1 MAKAKQE
8 RINVNPFAHLPIWLN
23 SVNILW
29 CVHCIALPVWGGGG
43 TNPPAHPSPV
53 NPFPS
58 NPLTVQLLIFEQQ
71 QQLLW
76 KSQIAHFVQL
86 HFVVC
91 ENYKLLV
98 KKALNKCAKILEKCT
113 QRKLKALPLPLC
125 LLILLHTS
133 LWLWRA
139 CCVWFLALWA
149 ISTESD
155 LSLLRSRSHT
165 YAPSLSLYTQERIEC
180 VSVCARLNALQ
191 QIEFPAELTHLKLT
205 T

>member
-1 MAKAKQE
+1 MMRA
-8 RINVNPFAHLPIWLN
+8 L
-23 SVNILW
+23 
-29 CVHCIALPVWGGGG
+29 HCITCLGRGG

-58 NPLTVQLLIFEQQ
+58 NPLTVQLLIFEQ

-113 QRKLKALPLPLC
+113 QRKLKALPLPLSP
-125 LLILLHTS
+125 LILLSVALACVLCVVFGS
-133 LWLWRA
+133 LGNFNGS
-139 CCVWFLALWA
+139 CFISLALSLAHICSVPFSIHTGTYRVCKCMCPAQCSATNW
-149 ISTESD
+149 ISSRVNPPQINY
-155 LSLLRSRSHT
+155 LISLFVT
-165 YAPSLSLYTQERIEC
+165 
-180 VSVCARLNALQ
+180 V
-191 QIEFPAELTHLKLT
+191 
-205 T
+205 

>member
-1 MAKAKQE
+1 MHYLSGEETSSPTHQS
-8 RINVNPFAHLPIWLN
+8 PF
-23 SVNILW
+23 
-29 CVHCIALPVWGGGG
+29 
-43 TNPPAHPSPV
+43 
-53 NPFPS
+53 NPFPP
-58 NPLTVQLLIFEQQ
+58 NPLTVQLLIFEQ

-113 QRKLKALPLPLC
+113 QRKLKALSLS
-125 LLILLHTS
+125 LLIHLHSS

-139 CCVWFLALWA
+139 CCVCCGFWLFGQFQRKLLYLSFALARTHMPWPPLF
-149 ISTESD
+149 
-155 LSLLRSRSHT
+155 
-165 YAPSLSLYTQERIEC
+165 TQERLEC
-180 VSVCARLNALQ
+180 VSVCAQLNALQ
-191 QIEFPAELTHLKLT
+191 QIEFPAELTQLKLT

>member
-1 MAKAKQE
+1 MMRA
-8 RINVNPFAHLPIWLN
+8 L
-23 SVNILW
+23 
-29 CVHCIALPVWGGGG
+29 HCITCLGRGG

-58 NPLTVQLLIFEQQ
+58 NPLTVQLLIFEQQQ

-133 LWLWRA
+133 LCGSGVRVVCGFWLFGQFQRKLLYLS
-139 CCVWFLALWA
+139 CPLARTHMLCLA
-149 ISTESD
+149 
-155 LSLLRSRSHT
+155 
-165 YAPSLSLYTQERIEC
+165 LSLYTQERIEC

>member
-1 MAKAKQE
+1 MHYLSGEANKQ
-8 RINVNPFAHLPIWLN
+8 
-23 SVNILW
+23 
-29 CVHCIALPVWGGGG
+29 
-43 TNPPAHPSPV
+43 PSPPV
-53 NPFPS
+53 PS
-58 NPLTVQLLIFEQQ
+58 QPIPLTVQLLIFEQ

-91 ENYKLLV
+91 ENYKLLI

-113 QRKLKALPLPLC
+113 QRKLKALSLS
-125 LLILLHTS
+125 LLIHLHSS

-139 CCVWFLALWA
+139 CCVWFLAFWA
-149 ISTESD
+149 IPTEAA

-165 YAPSLSLYTQERIEC
+165 YALAPLLFTQERIEC

-191 QIEFPAELTHLKLT
+191 QIEFPAELTQLKLT

>member
-1 MAKAKQE
+1 MMRA
-8 RINVNPFAHLPIWLN
+8 L
-23 SVNILW
+23 
-29 CVHCIALPVWGGGG
+29 HCITCLGRGG

-58 NPLTVQLLIFEQQ
+58 NPLTVQLLIFEQQQ

-125 LLILLHTS
+125 LLILLAIPLCGS
-133 LWLWRA
+133 GVRVVCGFWLFGQFQRKLLYLSCA
-139 CCVWFLALWA
+139 LAR
-149 ISTESD
+149 THM
-155 LSLLRSRSHT
+155 LR
-165 YAPSLSLYTQERIEC
+165 PFLYTHRN
-180 VSVCARLNALQ
+180 VSSV
-191 QIEFPAELTHLKLT
+191 
-205 T
+205 

>member
-43 TNPPAHPSPV
+43 SKPAPV
-53 NPFPS
+53 NPLPS

-71 QQLLW
+71 QQLW

-133 LWLWRA
+133 LCGSGVRVVCGFWLFGQFRRKLLYLS
-139 CCVWFLALWA
+139 CALTRTH
-149 ISTESD
+149 IHSNVT
-155 LSLLRSRSHT
+155 
-165 YAPSLSLYTQERIEC
+165 
-180 VSVCARLNALQ
+180 SV
-191 QIEFPAELTHLKLT
+191 
-205 T
+205 